1 MRALL
6 AALAVLFAL
15 VVPGTATAA
24 PPAND
29 DFANAVVIDQSA
41 LPFSA
46 TVNNVEATTE
56 PGEPL
61 LCTSPPPEKTIWYSL
76 TPSSDAVLRID
87 TGGSAFSTFLEV
99 FQSSGPGFAGLT
111 GISCQFFGSPVV
123 FSAEAGTTY
132 YVQAAAFP
140 FSGGGDLRV
149 NVQEIPPPPN
159 DDFADA
165 AVIPSLPYTNVVD
178 NTGAASEASEPAP
191 SCVGSVPTGS
201 VWYAYTPSASGSVSA
216 RVSGPF
222 STAVAAYT
230 GSGIDGLSQVG
241 CRSFGSLL
249 TMHVDAGTT
258 YHFQA
263 GGMFGGRG
271 TLQFSLDVTPA
282 PVANMSF
289 NPGDPSVYDTVQFF
303 SNSFDPGEVG
313 IESLA
318 WTFGDGDTGEGCCP
332 THRYPADGE
341 YTVGLTVTTF
351 DGRTARTERIVEVR
365 THDVT
370 IAKLTV
376 PQSASV
382 GQTRQLS
389 VGVSNKR
396 YGESVQVQLFKSGP
410 GGFQLVGT
418 LTQSVPVRG
427 GGRTTEFKYSYTFTS
442 DDAALGKVTFE
453 AVASIVGA
461 RDALPTDNEV
471 TALPTKVG

>member
-1 MRALL
+1 
-6 AALAVLFAL
+6 
-15 VVPGTATAA
+15 
-24 PPAND
+24 
-29 DFANAVVIDQSA
+29 
-41 LPFSA
+41 
-46 TVNNVEATTE
+46 
-56 PGEPL
+56 
-61 LCTSPPPEKTIWYSL
+61 
-76 TPSSDAVLRID
+76 
-87 TGGSAFSTFLEV
+87 
-99 FQSSGPGFAGLT
+99 
-111 GISCQFFGSPVV
+111 
-123 FSAEAGTTY
+123 
-132 YVQAAAFP
+132 
-140 FSGGGDLRV
+140 
-149 NVQEIPPPPN
+149 
-159 DDFADA
+159 
-165 AVIPSLPYTNVVD
+165 
-178 NTGAASEASEPAP
+178 
-191 SCVGSVPTGS
+191 
-201 VWYAYTPSASGSVSA
+201 
-216 RVSGPF
+216 
-222 STAVAAYT
+222 
-230 GSGIDGLSQVG
+230 
-241 CRSFGSLL
+241 
-249 TMHVDAGTT
+249 
-258 YHFQA
+258 
-263 GGMFGGRG
+263 MFGGRG